1 MLYAI
6 FISVGFLAACGGFL
20 AAVLVVAEK
29 KILNY
34 GSCNIDINA
43 GERELSVDGGS
54 PLLSALAENGIF
66 IPSACGAAGAVARIV
81 N

>member
-29 KILNY
+29 K
-34 GSCNIDINA
+34 
-43 GERELSVDGGS
+43 
-54 PLLSALAENGIF
+54 F
-66 IPSACGAAGAVARIV
+66 
-81 N
+81 